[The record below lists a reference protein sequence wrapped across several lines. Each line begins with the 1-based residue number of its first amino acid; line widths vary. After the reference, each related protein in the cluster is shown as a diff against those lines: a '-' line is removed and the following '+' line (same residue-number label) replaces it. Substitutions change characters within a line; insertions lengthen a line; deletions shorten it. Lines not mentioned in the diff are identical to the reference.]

1 MDKELINFLIN
12 DARCEAALSDYLK
25 AVSTEEW
32 VYQNMQLFNAVSI
45 RVNGLPSIAS
55 CNYQGKHFGNIKEFH
70 TFFRNAMDVMD
81 DPFGSK

>member
-1 MDKELINFLIN
+1 MDEMMDYIIN
-12 DARCEAALSDYLK
+12 DDRCEAALSDYLK

-32 VYQNMQLFNAVSI
+32 VYQNMQLFNAISI

-55 CNYQGKHFGNIKEFH
+55 CNYQGKHFENIKEFH

-81 DPFGSK
+81 DPFNK